1 MYFGGL
7 KVLKLEKRKLSE
19 KVGVN
24 CPASHFSFL
33 VSLKEMLG
41 AESHFIKK
49 MEKVGSNRPAFA
61 FLGSRVA

>member
-24 CPASHFSFL
+24 RPASHFL
-33 VSLKEMLG
+33 ILASLKEMLG
-41 AESHFIKK
+41 
-49 MEKVGSNRPAFA
+49 V
-61 FLGSRVA
+61 